1 MQYYAE
7 HLATLTK
14 RYQTALAATGFD
26 TLVLSS
32 GSQTYYFEDDHAHPY
47 HPYPFVQQWLP
58 YRPAPDT
65 FLVISATEK
74 PRLIWPAK
82 QDFWHIT
89 PTEPQGEWTR
99 HWRIEGATQL
109 KDWLPGLSSGHVA
122 WIGAEHPALSDID
135 IAITVNPTGLKRA
148 LEYDRAYKTDYE
160 INWMVEATE
169 RAVQGHRA
177 AEQAFLAGE
186 SELDIYRAYLMA
198 SGQREIDEPY
208 PGIVGLNE
216 SAAILHYENKQVR
229 QAENNRTLLIDAGA
243 QANGYA
249 SDITRTYTRDQGL
262 FADLLADVNTLQLDI
277 TSKAIPG
284 MAFPDLHTETL
295 RGVADILQRHKLCSL
310 SVDEQMAKRIPQVF
324 FPHGLGHLLGLQV
337 HDSGGHQ
344 IDATGTLQKPTA
356 EAPFLRLTRTLD
368 VGMVITIEPGL
379 YFIPMLLKQ
388 MTDTIEQH
396 GCNLALIEQLLP
408 YGGIRIEDNVLVTQ
422 QGNRNFTREGFGA

>member
-1 MQYYAE
+1 MQHYAE

-26 TLVLSS
+26 SVVLSS

-89 PTEPQGEWTR
+89 PSEPSGEWTR
-99 HWRIEGATQL
+99 HWRIDGATQL
-109 KDWLPGLSSGHVA
+109 KDWLPELTGNVA
-122 WIGAEHPALSDID
+122 WIGAVHPALDTESKT
-135 IAITVNPTGLKRA
+135 ITVNPTGLKRA
-148 LEYDRAYKTDYE
+148 LEYDRAYKTQHE
-160 INWMVEATE
+160 IDWMVEATE

-177 AEQAFLAGE
+177 AEQAFLDGL
-186 SELDIYRAYLMA
+186 SELDIYRAFLAA

-216 SAAILHYENKQVR
+216 SAAILHYENKLAR

-243 QANGYA
+243 QSNGYA
-249 SDITRTYTRDQGL
+249 SDITRTYTRDEGL
-262 FADLLADVNTLQLDI
+262 FADLLADVNTLQLEI

-284 MAFPDLHTETL
+284 VAFPALHDETL
-295 RGVADILQRHKLCSL
+295 RGIAAILARHKLCSL

-337 HDSGGHQ
+337 HDAGGHQ

-388 MTDTIEQH
+388 MTDTIDQH
-396 GCNLALIEQLLP
+396 GCDMARIETLMP

-422 QGNRNFTREGFGA
+422 QGNRNFTREGFGV